1 MIDAQKLRY
10 LAVGGVNTLVGYVI
24 GVAAYQQLVGSLH
37 IFVIGILANIVA
49 ITFSFLM
56 YKAFVFRSNGHWLK
70 EYLKAYLVY
79 GGVAVFG
86 IFLLWL
92 FVNQI
97 ELSIWMAQGL
107 VTILTVAVSYIGHK
121 KFTFSKKMPVDNL
134 KR

>member
-1 MIDAQKLRY
+1 
-10 LAVGGVNTLVGYVI
+10 LVGYVI

-37 IFVIGILANIVA
+37 IFIIGILANIIA

-56 YKAFVFRSNGHWLK
+56 YKTLVFRSNEHWLK

-97 ELSIWMAQGL
+97 ELSIWVAQGL
-107 VTILTVAVSYIGHK
+107 VTMLTVAVSYMGHK
-121 KFTFSKKMPVDNL
+121 RFTFSKKMPFDKL
-134 KR
+134 KK

>member
-1 MIDAQKLRY
+1 MIDTQKLRY

-49 ITFSFLM
+49 ITFSFLS
-56 YKAFVFRSNGHWLK
+56 YKTLVFRSSGHWLQ
-70 EYLKAYLVY
+70 EYLKAYVVY
-79 GGVAVFG
+79 GAVAVIG

-97 ELSIWMAQGL
+97 GLSIWMAQGL
-107 VTILTVAVSYIGHK
+107 VTLLTVAVSYIGHK
-121 KFTFSKKMPVDNL
+121 RFTFSKKIPIDNL